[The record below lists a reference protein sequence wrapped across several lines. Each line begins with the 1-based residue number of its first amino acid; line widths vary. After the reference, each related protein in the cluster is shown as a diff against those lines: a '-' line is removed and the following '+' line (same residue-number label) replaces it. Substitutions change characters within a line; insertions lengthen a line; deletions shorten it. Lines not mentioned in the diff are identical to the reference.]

1 MENFECIIE
10 KDIENYFK
18 RKYVKKLLFTTKY
31 NIGSKK
37 AFKNFLDE
45 IGFIEDKE
53 MFKKIASTFQKI
65 YLNLIKGVIEE
76 KILYKNSLKEL
87 NNKLKK
93 EEYFQLEDISVN
105 LTYHK
110 SIKREINIFENGER
124 FTLSNYETSKEVDYD
139 KIKIANVPNIV
150 HALDA
155 LYARRICNSFY
166 SINEEI
172 YSNHDAFYVSY
183 YNTKKLILVA
193 KECIKIEENFNFL
206 KGENK
211 KLKKISSF
219 ILS

>member
-10 KDIENYFK
+10 KDIEKYFK

-65 YLNLIKGVIEE
+65 YLNLVKGVIEE

-139 KIKIANVPNIV
+139 KIKIWIV
-150 HALDA
+150 NHYEKLNE
-155 LYARRICNSFY
+155 ICNRMKSPLEAEFNQY
-166 SINEEI
+166 SIDSSIIIGCE
-172 YSNHDAFYVSY
+172 
-183 YNTKKLILVA
+183 KLRKVGLV
-193 KECIKIEENFNFL
+193 CWRY
-206 KGENK
+206 GH
-211 KLKKISSF
+211 S
-219 ILS
+219 